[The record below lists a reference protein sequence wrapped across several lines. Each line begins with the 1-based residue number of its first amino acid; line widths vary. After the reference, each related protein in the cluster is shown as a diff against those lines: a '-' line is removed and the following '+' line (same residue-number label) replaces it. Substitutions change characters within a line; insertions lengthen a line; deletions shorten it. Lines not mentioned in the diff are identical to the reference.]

1 MKIHKIRNVDINV
14 CSKEQKIAA
23 NLAWHY
29 HSWLG
34 RKFREFQGTEAEKC
48 NAIADIR
55 DRMIEDFKSNYSTK
69 GLDMDA
75 VFVAL
80 NQGLRAYIERP
91 SAKIYADYAEIGRD
105 FPIPY

>member
-1 MKIHKIRNVDINV
+1 MKLHKIRNVNLEE

-23 NLAWHY
+23 NLAWCA
-29 HSWLG
+29 HSWYSCYRELTV
-34 RKFREFQGTEAEKC
+34 EFQKS

-55 DRMIEDFKSNYSTK
+55 DDMIKHFKEHYSIK

-80 NQGLRAYIERP
+80 NQGLKTYMDRP